1 MTERPVLHT
10 ICRVCVFCGSNT
22 GIDPAYR
29 VAADELGREIAR
41 REWGLVYGGGS
52 VGLMGVLADAVLAA
66 GGRVTG
72 VIPKMLATK
81 ELLHPRA
88 TEMHIAH
95 SMHARKALME
105 ELADAFVALPG
116 GYGTFEELLE
126 IITWAQLGLHAK
138 PIGLLNVCGYFDR
151 LTGLFDHA
159 IGEGFIKTK
168 QRHLVIAAESP
179 AELLDRLV
187 RHEMPQ
193 VKKWITPEEV

>member
-1 MTERPVLHT
+1 MTERPAWHT
-10 ICRVCVFCGSNT
+10 IRRVCVFCGSNA

-29 VAADELGREIAR
+29 AAADELGREIAG

-52 VGLMGVLADAVLAA
+52 VGLMGLLADAVLAA

-88 TEMHIAH
+88 TEMHVAP

-126 IITWAQLGLHAK
+126 ILTSAPLGLHAK
-138 PIGLLNVCGYFDR
+138 AIGLLN
-151 LTGLFDHA
+151 A
-159 IGEGFIKTK
+159 
-168 QRHLVIAAESP
+168 P
-179 AELLDRLV
+179 APYE
-187 RHEMPQ
+187 PP
-193 VKKWITPEEV
+193 TAFF